1 MQSDALHATPAVLC
15 LGVGIVIGVRV
26 DVVGVG
32 PTLCVLDE
40 LDSGNTD
47 IVRSQE
53 GLPGRDEWV
62 LEAWQNLEL
71 VAWRDGRTGLACLLD
86 LAGIGR
92 AKLKA
97 LRRVDPDGV
106 DEPSANEL
114 DARDERLGRLD
125 VTLNEH
131 DPIDGFLKGFAREM
145 LLESDLR
152 VDQFDAKALAGA
164 VVFEDDRIADG
175 RGSTGNVFATNRG
188 NGGRGFDAESGQS
201 LILGNLGDFELKRTL
216 AVDDG
221 APMLRKPREHRRCV
235 FGRVAMST
243 RVRGGTHTVV
253 EDPRRWHRCEIYQTA

>member
-32 PTLCVLDE
+32 ATLCVLDE
-40 LDSGNTD
+40 LDSSNTD

-53 GLPGRDEWV
+53 GLPGGDERV

-71 VAWRDGRTGLACLLD
+71 VAWRDGRTGLAWLLD

-106 DEPSANEL
+106 KEPSANEL

-131 DPIDGFLKGFAREM
+131 DPVDGVLEGFAGEM
-145 LLESDLR
+145 LVESVLR
-152 VDQFDAKALAGA
+152 ADQFDAEALARAGGG
-164 VVFEDDRIADG
+164 EDDRRAEARCRTAPVSATDRGHAG
-175 RGSTGNVFATNRG
+175 RGP
-188 NGGRGFDAESGQS
+188 
-201 LILGNLGDFELKRTL
+201 
-216 AVDDG
+216 G
-221 APMLRKPREHRRCV
+221 A
-235 FGRVAMST
+235 
-243 RVRGGTHTVV
+243 
-253 EDPRRWHRCEIYQTA
+253 